1 MRALRGR
8 AYTRDTRSIAVIFVE
23 GISKMSGV
31 DSIVWSLL
39 NALIAMAHGQTGVP
53 PITC

>member
-1 MRALRGR
+1 
-8 AYTRDTRSIAVIFVE
+8 
-23 GISKMSGV
+23 MSGV
-31 DSIVWSLL
+31 DSIVWSLF